1 MRQENRL
8 IHEKSPYLLQHA
20 YNPVNWY
27 PWGKEAFEKAE
38 QEDKPIF
45 LSIGYS
51 TCHWCHVME
60 RESFENEDAAEILN
74 KHFVCIKVDREERP
88 DVDSVY
94 MTVCQAMTGRGGWPL
109 TIILTPDKKPFF
121 AGTYFPKK
129 SIQGRPGLMELADR
143 VAHLW
148 ENERGDLLES
158 AENLLVHLKK
168 NIYEKDELDISL
180 GIESLDEAYQ
190 SLAQRFDKVWGG
202 FGSAPKFPTPHYLTF
217 LLRYH
222 KRTGEEKALEMVEKT
237 LDSMAQGGI
246 YDHLGYGFHR
256 YSTNREW
263 LLPHFEKMLYDQALL
278 SMAYIEAYQVTGKE
292 EYKEIVKEVMTYVQ
306 RDMVSAEGGFYSAED
321 ADSEGEEGKFY
332 VWETREMK
340 EILEEYEYKI
350 AVQVFNIR
358 KEGNFW
364 DEATGKRNGKN
375 ILFLKEPLEELAKTL
390 EMDKALLKNEI
401 NKIKNKLFMKR
412 EERVRPHLD
421 DKILT
426 DWNGL
431 MIAAM
436 ARAGSVL
443 KEEEYINAAQ
453 KATEFVLKNLKTP
466 QGRLLKSYR
475 EGPSNLPGHAD
486 DYAFFIWGLLE
497 LYEATF
503 KGEYLENA
511 LRLNDILIHLFWD
524 KENGGLYLTAE
535 DSKDLPLRPKEIYDG
550 AIPSANSVTALNLI
564 RLARLTG
571 DTDLEERSVQ
581 IGKAFAADIT
591 QHSAASTQ
599 FLSALD
605 FILGPAQEIVIVGES
620 GDPTTQEM
628 LNKLYGSFVPNK
640 VLILKDIQNTKE
652 EKLITELAPY
662 TREQKSLE
670 GKTTAYVCR
679 NFSCLSPIHNPE
691 QLISQIQDK
700 I

>member
-1 MRQENRL
+1 MNKENRL
-8 IHEKSPYLLQHA
+8 IFEKSPYLLQHA
-20 YNPVNWY
+20 YNPVDWY
-27 PWGKEAFEKAE
+27 PWGNEAFEKAL

-60 RESFENEDAAEILN
+60 RESFEKEDAAEILN

-109 TIILTPDKKPFF
+109 TIFLTPDKKPFF

-129 SIQGRPGLMELADR
+129 SIQGRPGLMELVDR

-148 ENERGDLLES
+148 KNEREDLLES
-158 AENLLVHLKK
+158 AENLLGHLKK
-168 NIYEKDELDISL
+168 NIYEKDEVEISL
-180 GIESLDEAYQ
+180 GIESLDEAYD

-237 LDSMAQGGI
+237 LENMSRGGI

-292 EYKEIVKEVMTYVQ
+292 DYRDKVKEIMSYVL

-340 EILEEYEYKI
+340 EILEENQYNI
-350 AVQVFNIR
+350 AARVFNTR
-358 KEGNFW
+358 DEGNFR

-375 ILFLKEPLEELAKTL
+375 ILFLKKSVEELARELKI
-390 EMDKALLKNEI
+390 DKALLKDEI
-401 NKIKNKLFMKR
+401 NNIKNKLFIKR
-412 EERVRPHLD
+412 EKRIRPHLD

-436 ARAGSVL
+436 ARAGSAL
-443 KEEEYINAAQ
+443 KEEKYIRAAR
-453 KATEFVLKNLKTP
+453 KAADFVLTNLRTP

-486 DYAFFIWGLLE
+486 DYAFLIWGLLE

-503 KGEYLENA
+503 KGKYLENA

-524 KENGGLYLTAE
+524 KEIGGLYFTAE
-535 DSKDLPLRPKEIYDG
+535 DSEDLPLRPKEIYDG

-571 DTDLEERSVQ
+571 DTSLEKKSVQ
-581 IGKAFAADIT
+581 IGNAFAGEIS
-591 QHSAASTQ
+591 QHPAASTQ
-599 FLSALD
+599 FLSAID
-605 FILGPAQEIVIVGES
+605 FTLGPAVEIVIVGEKQ
-620 GDPTTQEM
+620 DPISREM
-628 LNKLYGSFVPNK
+628 LDRLYSSFVPNK
-640 VLILKDIQNTKE
+640 VIIFKDIKNTEE
-652 EKLITELAPY
+652 EKLINELAPY

-679 NFSCLSPIHNPE
+679 NFSCLSPIHSPE
-691 QLISQIQDK
+691 QLFSQVQD
-700 I
+700 